1 MRTFP
6 NTVIITLV
14 LLGIVAVIWIIFGI
28 TVVAN
33 LHPAF
38 PAEPFFRWGIGIIA
52 TFAGLLMGGLVYLL
66 RKRKR
71 FAWWLVLTGL
81 FLFAL
86 ATILDDVGLI
96 DLVIAGFTLIPAVLL
111 IKDRR
116 WYLQGKTG

>member
-6 NTVIITLV
+6 KTVIITLV
-14 LLGIVAVIWIIFGI
+14 LLGIVVVIWIIFGI
-28 TVVAN
+28 TMAAN

-38 PAEPFFRWGIGIIA
+38 PAEPFFRWGIGFTA
-52 TFAGLLMGGLVYLL
+52 TFAGLVMGGLAYLL
-66 RKRKR
+66 WKRKR

-86 ATILDDVGLI
+86 ATIFDDVGLI
-96 DLVIAGFTLIPAVLL
+96 DLVIEGFILIPAVLL
-111 IKDRR
+111 IKDKR